1 MKPIV
6 LGVLSSFF
14 FAFTFV
20 LNRMMS
26 VHGGSWLWSASLRY
40 LFMLPFLLAI
50 VAMRGNLWSLFAQ
63 MRERPWAW
71 LLWSTVGFGLFYGP
85 LCMAALYSPAWLVAA
100 TWQCTIVA
108 GSLLVPL
115 FHEHLETRTG
125 VVKVRKRIPLKG
137 LAVSSIILVGIVL
150 VEVQR
155 AGEVPWRDLLLGGV
169 PVLVAAFA
177 YPLGNRKMMELCSGR
192 VDTVQRVLGM
202 TLASLPLWLI
212 LGLYALFRVGPSG
225 IGQTTQSLVVA
236 VFSGVIATI
245 LFFYATDLTKGNVHQ
260 LAAVE
265 ATQSGEVVF
274 ALMGELLLLPGTAV
288 SGVALAGIGIIIIGI
303 VLHSFSSVRPTKHES
318 TSVTSQG

>member
-50 VAMRGNLWSLFAQ
+50 VAMRGNLSSLFAQ
-63 MRERPWAW
+63 MRERPWSW

-108 GSLLVPL
+108 GSLLVPF

-150 VEVQR
+150 VEVQQ

-177 YPLGNRKMMELCSGR
+177 YPLGNRKMMELCNGR

-212 LGLYALFRVGPSG
+212 LGLYALCRVGPPG

-274 ALMGELLLLPGTAV
+274 ALIGELLLLPGTTV
-288 SGVALAGIGIIIIGI
+288 SGVALAGIGIIIMGI